1 MFEAFGTTPER
12 SVIIINN
19 ELPIGKATNAAAVVA
34 FTLGQRHP
42 SLVGEQFQD
51 VTGTA
56 HPGVI
61 FTGISILGASP
72 SELIALREKAIA
84 TVNCDVVDFPL
95 EGQTTV
101 DYAEFRRVMADVT
114 PERLGYLAVGLA
126 GDRKPINKIVGHL
139 KLLR

>member
-1 MFEAFGTTPER
+1 MLEAFGATPER

-19 ELPIGKATNAAAVVA
+19 ELPIGKAANAAAVVA

-51 VTGTA
+51 GTGTSY
-56 HPGVI
+56 PGVI
-61 FTGISILGASP
+61 FTGVSILGASP
-72 SELIALREKAIA
+72 GELIALSEKASA
-84 TVNCDVVDFPL
+84 AANCDVVVFPL

-101 DYAEFRRVMADVT
+101 DYEEFRRVMADVT
-114 PERLGYLAVGLA
+114 PERLGYLSIGLA
-126 GDRKPINKIVGHL
+126 GHRKSINKIVGNL

>member
-1 MFEAFGTTPER
+1 MLEEFGETPER

-19 ELPIGKATNAAAVVA
+19 ELPIGKAANAAAVVA

-42 SLVGEQFQD
+42 SLVGEKFQD
-51 VTGTA
+51 WTGNLY
-56 HPGVI
+56 PGVI

-72 SELIALREKAIA
+72 GDLVELSKKAFA
-84 TVNCDVVDFPL
+84 AVNCDVIVFPL

-101 DYAEFRRVMADVT
+101 DYEEFRRVMADVK
-114 PERLGYLAVGLA
+114 PERLGYLAIGLA
-126 GDRKPINKIVGHL
+126 GERKSINKVVGNL

>member
-1 MFEAFGTTPER
+1 MLEAFGATPER

-19 ELPIGKATNAAAVVA
+19 ELPIGKAANAAAVVA

-42 SLVGEQFQD
+42 SLVGEQFKD
-51 VTGTA
+51 GTGTSY
-56 HPGVI
+56 PGVI

-72 SELIALREKAIA
+72 GELIALSEKAA
-84 TVNCDVVDFPL
+84 ANCDVVVFPL

-101 DYAEFRRVMADVT
+101 DYEEFRRVMADVT
-114 PERLGYLAVGLA
+114 PERLGYLSIGLA
-126 GDRKPINKIVGHL
+126 GHRKSINKIVGNL

>member
-1 MFEAFGTTPER
+1 MFETVVATPER
-12 SVIIINN
+12 SIIIINN
-19 ELPIGKATNAAAVVA
+19 ELPIGKAANAAAVVA

-51 VTGTA
+51 ETGKSY
-56 HPGVI
+56 PGVI

-72 SELIALREKAIA
+72 PELVALSERAFA
-84 TVNCDVVDFPL
+84 TANCDVVVFPL

-101 DYAEFRRVMADVT
+101 DYEEFRRVMVGVT

-126 GDRKPINKIVGHL
+126 GHRKSINKIAGNL